1 MTTDNTRAP
10 SVENDLTAE
19 ALGCAS
25 LEVRL
30 AYTTVCAE
38 RDGLKALVTNLL
50 RELNAIAGEIRKL
63 REAQELLASSA
74 NCSSIEI
81 EIRKL
86 REAEQRLASLRPPG
100 SPGAT

>member
-1 MTTDNTRAP
+1 MADPRAP
-10 SVENDLTAE
+10 TVENDPLAE

-30 AYTTVCAE
+30 AYGNAIAE
-38 RDGLKALVTNLL
+38 RDGLKALVTHLL
-50 RELNAIAGEIRKL
+50 RELHSIATEIRKL

-86 REAEQRLASLRPPG
+86 REAEQRLASLLPAREK
-100 SPGAT
+100 A